1 MPDMKAQN
9 TDDYKK
15 KAKAFSDAFHK
26 AFARSGGPDKCTK
39 CEACLPKCPQHL
51 EIPSLM
57 SMINGTLESL

>member
-1 MPDMKAQN
+1 MKAQN

-15 KAKAFSDAFHK
+15 KAKVFSDAFHK
-26 AFARSGGPDKCTK
+26 AFARSGGPDKCAK